1 MKFSIF
7 QDSRIGGRPNNEDR
21 QGYRHTGEALVMVLA
36 DGMGGHGHGEV
47 AAEAAVRSVVA
58 AFDRQAQPRLADPYA
73 FLAAAMAG
81 AHAAIRAQGGLRRL
95 VDAPRTTCVI
105 CVVQDSIATWVHAG
119 DSRLYV
125 LRHGRVLAKTRDH
138 SRVQGLIDD
147 GLLAEDEARDHP
159 ARNILTSCLG
169 GEQPPRLEFS
179 RKTPLMRGDV
189 VLLCSDGVWGPL
201 ADDRPLAVLSD
212 CDALQAAPQLLDR
225 VESAA
230 GSGSDN
236 LSLIVLAWADN
247 YRLKGIAPASPPHV
261 PAPML
266 RPPGETWSDEDID
279 RAIETIRARLRAK
292 EQLT

>member
-7 QDSRIGGRPNNEDR
+7 QDSRIGGRPSNQDR
-21 QGYRHTGEALVMVLA
+21 QGYRHTGEALLMVLA

-58 AFDRQAQPRLADPYA
+58 AFDLQARPRLADPHA
-73 FLAAAMAG
+73 FLAGAMAG
-81 AHAAIRAQGGLRRL
+81 AHAAIRAQSGLRQL
-95 VDAPRTTCVI
+95 DDKPRTTCVI
-105 CVVQDSIATWVHAG
+105 CVVQDSIATWAHAG

-125 LRHGRVLAKTRDH
+125 LRRGRVLARTHDH

-147 GLLAEDEARDHP
+147 GLLAEDA
-159 ARNILTSCLG
+159 ARNHPERHILTSCLG
-169 GEQPPRLEFS
+169 GDQPPRLEFS

-201 ADDRPLAVLSD
+201 ADDAPLAALSD
-212 CDALQAAPQLLDR
+212 CATLQAAPQLLDR

-230 GSGSDN
+230 GPGGDN

-247 YRLKGIAPASPPHV
+247 YRIKE
-261 PAPML
+261 PAPTQNGPP
-266 RPPGETWSDEDID
+266 PPGPPEENLTDEDID

-292 EQLT
+292 EPT